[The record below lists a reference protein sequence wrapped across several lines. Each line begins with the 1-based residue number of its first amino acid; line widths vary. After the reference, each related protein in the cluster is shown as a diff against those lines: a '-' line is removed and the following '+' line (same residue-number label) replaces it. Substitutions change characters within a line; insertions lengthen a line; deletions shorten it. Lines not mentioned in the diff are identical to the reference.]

1 MLHTPRAFSGLSRN
15 FIRKALS
22 MKASK
27 FLLTAGDVKL
37 HFQTMSY
44 AWMKM
49 CIKTDKIKQ

>member
-1 MLHTPRAFSGLSRN
+1 
-15 FIRKALS
+15 